1 MNDLDGITDTAAQL
15 TSLVGQFM
23 AEVLR
28 YDTDAILRL
37 LQREDLSLA
46 RIGALNFVER
56 RGSASISEI
65 SACLDLS
72 LGNTSM
78 LVDKLVCK
86 GFVTRVEDAS
96 DRRHKVIR
104 LTDKGQ
110 ALITELRATRVNHVV
125 QRMLLLP
132 PDLLAQTIDVL
143 RDVNAQLPHISVDS
157 NATSAV
163 AEPHR
168 S

>member
-28 YDTDAILRL
+28 YDTDAMLRL

-110 ALITELRATRVNHVV
+110 ALI
-125 QRMLLLP
+125 
-132 PDLLAQTIDVL
+132 
-143 RDVNAQLPHISVDS
+143 
-157 NATSAV
+157 
-163 AEPHR
+163 
-168 S
+168 

>member
-1 MNDLDGITDTAAQL
+1 
-15 TSLVGQFM
+15 M

-28 YDTDAILRL
+28 YDTDDMRRL
-37 LQREDLSLA
+37 LQREELSLA

-86 GFVTRVEDAS
+86 GFVTRAEDAN
-96 DRRHKVIR
+96 DRRHKLVQ

-110 ALITELRATRVNHVV
+110 ELIAELRATRVNHVV
-125 QRMLLLP
+125 QSMLLLP
-132 PDLLAQTIDVL
+132 PELLTHTIDVL
-143 RDVNAQLPHISVDS
+143 RDLN
-157 NATSAV
+157 
-163 AEPHR
+163 
-168 S
+168 

>member
-1 MNDLDGITDTAAQL
+1 MNDLENTTDVAAQL
-15 TSLVGQFM
+15 TSLLGQFV

-28 YDTDAILRL
+28 YDTDSILRL
-37 LQREDLSLA
+37 LQREELSLA

-65 SACLDLS
+65 SASLDLS

-96 DRRHKVIR
+96 DRRHKLVQ
-104 LTDKGQ
+104 LTDKGR
-110 ALITELRATRVNHVV
+110 ALIAELRSTRVSNVV
-125 QRMLLLP
+125 RRMLLLP
-132 PDLLAQTIDVL
+132 PELLAQTIDVL
-143 RDVNAQLPHISVDS
+143 REVNAQLPQISVGSD
-157 NATSAV
+157 ATTAV
-163 AEPHR
+163 
-168 S
+168 SS